1 MKAFLFLTTL
11 LFSTALFA
19 QTDPSATPTDCT
31 NAFFKGMLDENG
43 TIIEKTT
50 TDDFTI
56 INYDGMLADK
66 DLVLQGVN
74 GGFVVIETAT
84 VENLRVRTYGDAAV
98 VTGTWKAKGAIQGN
112 NLSNQ
117 IMFSA
122 MCVKVAGNWK
132 MASMQFTAA
141 Q

>member
-1 MKAFLFLTTL
+1 MKKILFLAIL
-11 LFSTALFA
+11 LVNTALFA

-43 TIIEKTT
+43 TIIEKVI

-56 INYDGMLADK
+56 ISYDGMMADK

-84 VENLRVRTYGDAAV
+84 VEDLRVRTYGDAAV

-112 NLSNQ
+112 TLSSQ
-117 IMFSA
+117 IVFSA

-132 MASMQFTAA
+132 MANMQFTAA